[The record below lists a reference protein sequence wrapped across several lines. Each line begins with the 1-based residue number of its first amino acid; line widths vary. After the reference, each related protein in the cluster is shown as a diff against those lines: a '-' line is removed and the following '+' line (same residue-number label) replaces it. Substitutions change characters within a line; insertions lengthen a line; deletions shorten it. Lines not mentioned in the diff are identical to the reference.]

1 MNIIKIDESWEL
13 EISNNVT
20 LIEITKNESK
30 KAKNEFVRS
39 PRGYYGHVDE
49 ALKSYLKKASNP
61 KKDIYDIVILIEKN
75 VANLKAKGIIK

>member
-39 PRGYYGHVDE
+39 SRGYYGHVDE
-49 ALKSYLKKASNP
+49 ALKSYLRKSINP
-61 KKDIYDIVILIEKN
+61 KKGIYDIVMLIEKN